1 MASAPVKIVSLF
13 EESVRKELFD
23 GVRLAR
29 TDIEDDGTIPPD
41 NVQEKV
47 EDVTATETL
56 QPKVHQVSDRR
67 MCSSCNIVF
76 SSREEQV
83 LHYKLDWHRF
93 NLKQRIM
100 GTEPVSEEKF
110 ETISGD
116 VSSIS
121 GSDTEDEESEKA
133 AETLRTASPSHG
145 KAKTDPEENTD
156 TKDGKGRRSAKVFFK
171 NSTGEIFSMYRC
183 LLHGKKDAPDSEDDL
198 VSIATTLPTLSNWTI
213 LMIAGGHFAGAV
225 FNKSELV
232 VHKTFHRYT
241 VRAKRGTAQ
250 GLRDS
255 KQGGSHPKSAG
266 ANLRRYNEAALNED
280 IRQLLVSWSDHLKSC
295 HKIFVRAPSY
305 NKATFF
311 GGKDAPLDRNDS
323 KVITV
328 PFATRRPTLKEVTRV
343 HEELATIERYGAD
356 CKVRDL
362 PHKSPSRTIPRNPD
376 RESPKRLQNTK
387 KKAETNDPGS
397 ESDGK
402 QTRRPKSGNGKQ
414 KKGQQAEAMEDE
426 DCGRDKNR
434 GPKQPDPECLGSS
447 SDDNQ
452 DALILESSL
461 EVIDTVAT
469 LKELGGTKKRKPRNR
484 RKRVDKEDKGSKV
497 MDRTK
502 DSSVGEDDSRKVAGT
517 SDFGTAD
524 MEKEIKRLEKELA
537 ERQLRNTLFTCCKA
551 GDAETLHKLLKHLI
565 VSNDASTDC
574 NLTAGTSAI
583 SAQQQQKQHLQGN
596 SANITT
602 LSSTLPNQDCI
613 QSLPEKSTSEET
625 GKDKATG
632 SSSTCISDK
641 TGTEDGTPFPGPV
654 CEVTPDM
661 LVECLDDH
669 GSTLLHVAA
678 RAGSK
683 AVISLLM
690 GAGADPSVKDKKG
703 RPPYVV
709 CSSKEVRNEFRRFM
723 GENPDRYD
731 YGKAQIPAPLTAEME
746 ETRAAKQAEKRKAQ
760 KMAKKK
766 RDQEEREERM
776 KREKEEA
783 EKTRFAS
790 LSDREKRALAAERR
804 LAQLGQDTTG
814 LSNANR
820 CWACG
825 ETLFGKVPFE
835 YQDFKFCAMKCLKE
849 HKKSTTGGNS

>member
-1 MASAPVKIVSLF
+1 MASSPVKIVSLF
-13 EESVRKELFD
+13 DESVCKTLFD
-23 GVRLAR
+23 GVKLAHSVA
-29 TDIEDDGTIPPD
+29 DDGPGAITPD
-41 NVQEKV
+41 IVPEKLSGSG
-47 EDVTATETL
+47 EEGSGAL

-67 MCSSCNIVF
+67 MCSFCDVVF

-100 GTEPVSEEKF
+100 GAEPVSEEKF

-121 GSDTEDEESEKA
+121 GSDTEEEDSEKA
-133 AETLRTASPSHG
+133 TEAQRTASPSQG
-145 KAKTDPEENTD
+145 KANTSADTEETTD

-171 NSTGEIFSMYRC
+171 NVTGEIFSVYRC

-198 VSIATTLPTLSNWTI
+198 VSIATTLPTLANWTI

-225 FNKSELV
+225 FKQSELV

-280 IRQLLVSWSDHLKSC
+280 IRQLLVSWSDHLKSS

-323 KVITV
+323 KVVTV

-343 HEELATIERYGAD
+343 HEELATVECYGAD

-362 PHKSPSRTIPRNPD
+362 PHKSPSRTIPRNNPG
-376 RESPKRLQNTK
+376 RESPKRLQNAR
-387 KKAETNDPGS
+387 KKAETNDTGS
-397 ESDGK
+397 EPEGK
-402 QTRRPKSGNGKQ
+402 QMRRPKSGKN
-414 KKGQQAEAMEDE
+414 KKVGGQQAEAMEDE

-469 LKELGGTKKRKPRNR
+469 LKETGGTKKRRPRNR
-484 RKRVDKEDKGSKV
+484 KKKVDKEDEGAKKV
-497 MDRTK
+497 TDRTK
-502 DSSVGEDDSRKVAGT
+502 DSAMGEGDSKTMTET
-517 SDFGTAD
+517 SDFETAE

-537 ERQLRNTLFTCCKA
+537 ERQVRNALFTCCKA
-551 GDAETLHKLLKHLI
+551 GDAENLQKLLRHLI
-565 VSNDASTDC
+565 VSNDANKGADLTMSTMSEQQLLGDC
-574 NLTAGTSAI
+574 
-583 SAQQQQKQHLQGN
+583 
-596 SANITT
+596 ANITT
-602 LSSTLPNQDCI
+602 LDSSLDQDNM

-625 GKDKATG
+625 SQDKAT
-632 SSSTCISDK
+632 SSSTGINPE
-641 TGTEDGTPFPGPV
+641 TEDGTTLPTPGAV
-654 CEVTPDM
+654 CVVTSDM
-661 LVECLDDH
+661 LVETLDDH

-690 GAGADPSVKDKKG
+690 AAGADPSVKDKKG

-723 GENPDRYD
+723 GENPCRYD
-731 YGKAQIPAPLTAEME
+731 YVKAQIPAPLTAEME
-746 ETRAAKQAEKRKAQ
+746 ESRAAKQAEKRKAQ
-760 KMAKKK
+760 KIAKKK

-783 EKTRFAS
+783 EKIRFAS

-804 LAQLGQDTTG
+804 LAQQGQDTTG

-835 YQDFKFCAMKCLKE
+835 YQDFKFCTMKCLKE
-849 HKKSTTGGNS
+849 HKKSTTSQ

>member
-29 TDIEDDGTIPPD
+29 TDIEDDGVMPPD

-47 EDVTATETL
+47 EDATETL

-100 GTEPVSEEKF
+100 GAEPVSEEKF

-133 AETLRTASPSHG
+133 AETQRTASPSHC
-145 KAKTDPEENTD
+145 KAKTSADPEESTD

-171 NSTGEIFSMYRC
+171 NSTGEIFSVYRC

-225 FNKSELV
+225 FHKSELV

-280 IRQLLVSWSDHLKSC
+280 IRQLLVSWADHLKSC

-343 HEELATIERYGAD
+343 HEELATIERYGWFTYRSAIVLNAVVFATCAD

-362 PHKSPSRTIPRNPD
+362 PHKSPSCTIPRNPG
-376 RESPKRLQNTK
+376 RESPKRLQNAK

-402 QTRRPKSGNGKQ
+402 QTRRPKSGGGKQ

-484 RKRVDKEDKGSKV
+484 RKKVDKEDKGAKV
-497 MDRTK
+497 TDRTK
-502 DSSVGEDDSRKVAGT
+502 NSSVGEDDARKEAGT
-517 SDFGTAD
+517 SDFGTAE

-551 GDAETLHKLLKHLI
+551 GDAETLHQVLKHLI
-565 VSNDASTDC
+565 VSND
-574 NLTAGTSAI
+574 TSM
-583 SAQQQQKQHLQGN
+583 
-596 SANITT
+596 
-602 LSSTLPNQDCI
+602 D
-613 QSLPEKSTSEET
+613 
-625 GKDKATG
+625 
-632 SSSTCISDK
+632 
-641 TGTEDGTPFPGPV
+641 GPV
-654 CEVTPDM
+654 SVVTPDM
-661 LVECLDDH
+661 LVESLDDH
-669 GSTLLHVAA
+669 GSSLLHVAA

-723 GENPDRYD
+723 GENPTRYD

-760 KMAKKK
+760 KIAKKK

-804 LAQLGQDTTG
+804 LAQQGQDTTG

>member
-13 EESVRKELFD
+13 EESVRKELFN

-29 TDIEDDGTIPPD
+29 TDIEDQEVMPPD
-41 NVQEKV
+41 NIQENLGPS
-47 EDVTATETL
+47 EEGAL

-67 MCSSCNIVF
+67 MCSSCNVVF

-100 GTEPVSEEKF
+100 GAEPVSEEKF

-121 GSDTEDEESEKA
+121 GSDTEEEDSDKGT
-133 AETLRTASPSHG
+133 ETLRTASPTHG
-145 KAKTDPEENTD
+145 KAKTSADAEENTD
-156 TKDGKGRRSAKVFFK
+156 AKDGRGRRSAKVFFK
-171 NSTGEIFSMYRC
+171 NGTGEIFSVYRC

-198 VSIATTLPTLSNWTI
+198 VSIATTLPTLANWTI

-250 GLRDS
+250 GARDS

-280 IRQLLVSWSDHLKSC
+280 IRQLLVSWSDHLKSS

-311 GGKDAPLDRNDS
+311 GGKDAPLDRTDS
-323 KVITV
+323 KVVTV

-343 HEELATIERYGAD
+343 HEELSTIECYG
-356 CKVRDL
+356 
-362 PHKSPSRTIPRNPD
+362 
-376 RESPKRLQNTK
+376 RESPKRLQNAK
-387 KKAETNDPGS
+387 KKAETNDTGS

-402 QTRRPKSGNGKQ
+402 QTRRPKSGGGKQ
-414 KKGQQAEAMEDE
+414 KKGQQADGMEDE

-461 EVIDTVAT
+461 EVIDTIAA
-469 LKELGGTKKRKPRNR
+469 LKETGGTKKRKPRNR
-484 RKRVDKEDKGSKV
+484 KKKEDKGAKV
-497 MDRTK
+497 TDRTK
-502 DSSVGEDDSRKVAGT
+502 DMAVGEESARQVAGT

-537 ERQLRNTLFTCCKA
+537 ERQLRNALFTCCKA
-551 GDAETLHKLLKHLI
+551 GNAESLQKLLKHLI
-565 VSNDASTDC
+565 VSNNAINGGDLTTSTSEQQHQLQGDSANASTLD
-574 NLTAGTSAI
+574 NTS
-583 SAQQQQKQHLQGN
+583 L
-596 SANITT
+596 
-602 LSSTLPNQDCI
+602 NQDDM
-613 QSLPEKSTSEET
+613 QSLPQKSTSDDHET
-625 GKDKATG
+625 PQDKDTG

-641 TGTEDGTPFPGPV
+641 TETEHGTTLPGAV

-661 LVECLDDH
+661 LVEALDDH
-669 GSTLLHVAA
+669 GSTLLHVVA

-690 GAGADPSVKDKKG
+690 AAGADPSLKDKKG

-723 GENPDRYD
+723 AENPGKYD
-731 YGKAQIPAPLTAEME
+731 YVKAQIPAPLTEEME
-746 ETRAAKQAEKRKAQ
+746 QTRAAKQAEKRKAQ
-760 KMAKKK
+760 KIAKKK

-783 EKTRFAS
+783 EKTRFSS

-804 LAQLGQDTTG
+804 LAQQGQNTTG

-820 CWACG
+820 CWFCG
-825 ETLFGKVPFE
+825 EALFGKVPFE
-835 YQDFKFCAMKCLKE
+835 YQDFKFCTMKCLKV
-849 HKKSTTGGNS
+849 HKKNATSGNS